1 MRLFTRDQD
10 GKPDTPLSIWFG
22 LFFILVAVGFEAANI
37 GAGGFRLSPALG
49 DMGLNLFF
57 LITGLVALVP
67 GVFLTL
73 MGDPHGE

>member
-22 LFFILVAVGFEAANI
+22 LFFIVVAVGFRAANI
-37 GAGGFRLSPALG
+37 GPGGFRLSRTMG
-49 DMGLNLFF
+49 DMGIDLFF

-73 MGDPHGE
+73 FGDPHGE